1 MKKKIRKTGEVVD
14 VIDYFCNE
22 SGRSKNDWVK
32 YISTDGEYHIQPLCN
47 LYFDFEDVKE
57 EPKESGIDWEKV
69 RCKVSCEIFVNFISN
84 AYPCTSDVVEMAKDA
99 IWYADVLVEE
109 LKKGGEYA

>member
-1 MKKKIRKTGEVVD
+1 MKKKIRKTGEVND

-47 LYFDFEDVKE
+47 LYFDL
-57 EPKESGIDWEKV
+57 
-69 RCKVSCEIFVNFISN
+69 R
-84 AYPCTSDVVEMAKDA
+84 T
-99 IWYADVLVEE
+99 
-109 LKKGGEYA
+109 